1 LFEWQRSKDRVIRAE
16 VLVFLDI
23 CIQIPNVEKEGGALA
38 VVQVGEQSVLDEPA

>member
-1 LFEWQRSKDRVIRAE
+1 

-23 CIQIPNVEKEGGALA
+23 SIQISNVEKEGGALA